1 MEIVC
6 IADRRFNLCCSDIF
20 VLILRLN
27 IIGAAEEKNLRKNFP
42 KSKLKENENTKF
54 FSSSESRIKESM
66 ERKYTLLKLF
76 PTFSLTNEVS
86 GLSNEP

>member
-1 MEIVC
+1 M
-6 IADRRFNLCCSDIF
+6 CCSDIF

-27 IIGAAEEKNLRKNFP
+27 IIGAAEEKTSQNQ
-42 KSKLKENENTKF
+42 SGKENKNTKF

-76 PTFSLTNEVS
+76 PTFLLTNEVS